1 MKEIMTCKVVE
12 NRSIAPEIHQIT
24 FELPVE
30 QQLCPGQFANV
41 YLNDPSRLLPRPIGI
56 SRLQGTKLQ
65 LVYRTV
71 GGGTALM
78 AKMQPGETLRL
89 SPPLGKGYDLPE
101 SGHVLLVGGG
111 VGAPLLL
118 GTADAAREKG
128 LGVTAVLGYRS
139 QLFLKDEFDAVCDKV
154 CIATDDGSHGY
165 HGNVVALLGET
176 ELPENTTVLACG
188 PTPMLRALTAFCK
201 EKNLPLQVSLE
212 ARMGCGYGACVG
224 CVVKLDVNGETVQKR
239 VCKDGPVFNGW
250 EVCF

>member
-30 QQLCPGQFANV
+30 QPLCPGQFANV

-101 SGHVLLVGGG
+101 DLYTLEELRDAILQLSGKEGVSMYYYNLVLKMRV
-111 VGAPLLL
+111 
-118 GTADAAREKG
+118 
-128 LGVTAVLGYRS
+128 
-139 QLFLKDEFDAVCDKV
+139 LFLIVIVESKWFMQ
-154 CIATDDGSHGY
+154 DG
-165 HGNVVALLGET
+165 N
-176 ELPENTTVLACG
+176 
-188 PTPMLRALTAFCK
+188 K
-201 EKNLPLQVSLE
+201 EVRS
-212 ARMGCGYGACVG
+212 C
-224 CVVKLDVNGETVQKR
+224 
-239 VCKDGPVFNGW
+239 
-250 EVCF
+250 